1 MQVLGVDLI
10 SSLDKL
16 VHLIGHFAFNLEL
29 LHVRDVALQRVLS
42 EEVSHKN
49 LLDIGLFA
57 EARSHL

>member
-16 VHLIGHFAFNLEL
+16 LNLIGHFAFNLEL
-29 LHVRDVALQRVLS
+29 LHVRDIALQRVLA